1 MLEHRLIYSPPV
13 KSAQSSSALEHSVDV
28 LGRSIPTIVLTLGSI
43 EEDAFRQI
51 PDISSGADLIE
62 DDLPT
67 NLDYLDTATRPRHGV
82 STDRSTG
89 ESLRS
94 WQATHDDGSA
104 DVGETV
110 KVLLE
115 HFDEDEDYW
124 DNLPALE
131 PGYGD
136 E

>member
-1 MLEHRLIYSPPV
+1 MF
-13 KSAQSSSALEHSVDV
+13 SSID
-28 LGRSIPTIVLTLGSI
+28 
-43 EEDAFRQI
+43 EDAFRQI

-67 NLDYLDTATRPRHGV
+67 NLDYLDTATRPHQGIA
-82 STDRSTG
+82 TDRSTG

-104 DVGETV
+104 DVGETI
-110 KVLLE
+110 KILLE
-115 HFDEDEDYW
+115 HFEVDENYW

>member
-1 MLEHRLIYSPPV
+1 MSLVSPYQC
-13 KSAQSSSALEHSVDV
+13 AH
-28 LGRSIPTIVLTLGSI
+28 LTLDSI
-43 EEDAFRQI
+43 EENAFRQI

-67 NLDYLDTATRPRHGV
+67 NLDYLDTATRPRQGI

-94 WQATHDDGSA
+94 WQATHDDGTA
-104 DVGETV
+104 EVGETV
-110 KVLLE
+110 KVLVE
-115 HFDEDEDYW
+115 DFEMDENYW

-131 PGYGD
+131 PGHHD

>member
-1 MLEHRLIYSPPV
+1 MSLVSSHSP
-13 KSAQSSSALEHSVDV
+13 S
-28 LGRSIPTIVLTLGSI
+28 RLTLDSI
-43 EEDAFRQI
+43 EENAFRQI

-67 NLDYLDTATRPRHGV
+67 NLDYLDAATLPRQGI

-94 WQATHDDGSA
+94 WQATHDDGTVE
-104 DVGETV
+104 VGETV
-110 KVLLE
+110 KILVHDFE
-115 HFDEDEDYW
+115 MDENYW

-131 PGYGD
+131 PGHHD